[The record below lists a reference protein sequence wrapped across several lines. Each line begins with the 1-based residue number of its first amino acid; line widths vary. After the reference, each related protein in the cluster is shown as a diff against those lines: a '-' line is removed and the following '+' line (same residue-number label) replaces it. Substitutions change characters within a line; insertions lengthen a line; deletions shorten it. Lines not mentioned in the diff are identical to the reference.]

1 MADLLSQVR
10 CAKRSKHEQ
19 TAKRPLAQKR
29 LWETYINPV
38 PPRPSYKNHTY
49 LLESWPLMNGFAC
62 DTKPPLHIGAL
73 RIVDLSSGT
82 SSGEFLIAL
91 PMGKPFSL

>member
-73 RIVDLSSGT
+73 RIVISPSGAI
-82 SSGEFLIAL
+82 SGEFLIAL
-91 PMGKPFSL
+91 SSEETFH